1 MQRDR
6 TTGAAAGRS
15 LGSPPLPLLVAAVVV
30 AAVLAHAG
38 AARADAP
45 SCWAGPAADRFPT
58 CFDPGTRITLG
69 LGFMGTSA
77 TDPVGSDPASAV
89 PGAGAW
95 SGLVGSM
102 AIAVR
107 HLMTTDDPGVW
118 WRLEHVA
125 LDARV
130 GRGSLDGVLYRGRY
144 IRHARDGRIV
154 LPTSPP
160 RKLYL
165 PFDLG
170 AEAEVGR
177 IAARGG
183 ADRIDVGVVR
193 TGFFGELLRSP
204 TFRRRLELGVAARW
218 DLTGSGSGSDLA
230 ITEHRV
236 APFTLAMAAA
246 HIESATGLTSLDL
259 AAEAGRTWSTER
271 GWENTASASAALERV
286 LLAVNNRP
294 LSLVARAGYDGR
306 GAGGVA
312 WVGLRVGLVAPPGPP
327 R

>member
-1 MQRDR
+1 MVVL
-6 TTGAAAGRS
+6 GLAG
-15 LGSPPLPLLVAAVVV
+15 
-30 AAVLAHAG
+30 G
-38 AARADAP
+38 AARAEP
-45 SCWAGPAADRFPT
+45 TCWAGPAGDQFPT
-58 CFDPGTRITLG
+58 CFDLGTRVTLG
-69 LGFMGTSA
+69 LAWSATSA
-77 TDPVGSDPASAV
+77 TGGAGGDPGSGAGI
-89 PGAGAW
+89 PGAAA
-95 SGLVGSM
+95 SSEPVGSM

-107 HLMTTDDPGVW
+107 HVMTTDDPGVW
-118 WRLEHVA
+118 WRLEHVV

-130 GRGSLDGVLYRGRY
+130 GRDSTRGVLYSGRY
-144 IRHARDGRIV
+144 VRHARDGRIV

-177 IAARGG
+177 IATRGG

-204 TFRRRLELGVAARW
+204 SFRRRLELGVAARW
-218 DLTGSGSGSDLA
+218 DLTGSASSSDLTV
-230 ITEHRV
+230 TEHRV
-236 APFTLAMAAA
+236 APFTLVMAAA
-246 HIESATGLTSLDL
+246 HFESASGLTSLDL

-271 GWENTASASAALERV
+271 GWESTAAASGALERI

-294 LSLVARAGYDGR
+294 LSVYARASYDAR
-306 GAGGVA
+306 GAGGAA
-312 WVGLRVGLVAPPGPP
+312 WVGLRIGVFAPPGPP